1 MSITTV
7 KNRYESYIKVQE
19 NPETLYAKVLEFLQG
34 KMLSAKEIAKGIGL
48 NTRQDIQPRLNELRD
63 KLGLIEEAGEKRD
76 EKTNRTVTIYKLSE
90 IKKMEMENMNHIP
103 RI

>member
-1 MSITTV
+1 MSITTT
-7 KNRYESYIKVQE
+7 KNRYESYKKVQE

-34 KMLSAKEIAKGIGL
+34 KELSAREIAKGIGL
-48 NTRQDIQPRLNELRD
+48 SSRQDIQPRLNELRD
-63 KLGLIEEAGEKRD
+63 KLGLLEEAGEKRD
-76 EKTNRTVTIYKLSE
+76 EETNRTVTTYRLTE